1 MENNLIVIKQLPVI
15 EDQLVAVKKSIEER
29 VQTALSLVCT
39 EDTYKDIK
47 KVRSD
52 LNKEYQELEKRRK
65 EVKAQILKP
74 YEAFEGIYKECA
86 GDLYASADAQL
97 KARITE
103 VEDGLKTQKA
113 EELTRY
119 FAEKRTALGID
130 ESFVGL
136 DAAGIRV
143 GLSDSMT
150 ALKNKVDDFLGQISS
165 DLQVIGTLEHQ
176 DEVLTEYRNS
186 YNLSGAMLTV
196 ENRHRLIE
204 AEKARREALE
214 AERARLEAE
223 RKAREESEKAAAEAA
238 EAEEAAWKSLAN
250 TPADAPAPVNPPAPA
265 DPKAVQMHTV
275 ILRIT
280 TTIDGMNQ
288 LKDFMTANHIA
299 FERVKGE
306 SK

>member
-15 EDQLVAVKKSIEER
+15 EDQLQAVKKSIEER
-29 VQTALSLVCT
+29 VELALSLVCT
-39 EDTYKDIK
+39 EKTYKDIK

-74 YEAFEGIYKECA
+74 YESFEAIYKECA
-86 GDLYASADAQL
+86 GDLYARADAQL

-103 VEDGLKTQKA
+103 VEDGLKAQKA
-113 EELTRY
+113 EELAKY
-119 FAEKRTALGID
+119 FSEKRTELGIQD
-130 ESFVGL
+130 DFVEME
-136 DAAGIRV
+136 AAGIRV
-143 GLSDSMT
+143 GLSDSLT
-150 ALKNKVDDFLGQISS
+150 SLKSKVDDFLGRISS

-176 DEVLTEYRNS
+176 DEVLAEYRNT

-196 ENRHRLIE
+196 ENRYKMIE

-214 AERARLEAE
+214 AERKAAEEAA
-223 RKAREESEKAAAEAA
+223 KAAEAA
-238 EAEEAAWKSLAN
+238 SYFPDEF
-250 TPADAPAPVNPPAPA
+250 PAPAPEPAPA
-265 DPKAVQMHTV
+265 EPKAVQMRTV
-275 ILRIT
+275 TLRIT

-288 LKDFMTANHIA
+288 LKEFMTKNNIA

-306 SK
+306 